1 MSARREPWG
10 TTRAGDAVE
19 LVTLERGALR
29 ARLTSFGATLVAL
42 EVPDRRG
49 ERGDV
54 VLGFDGLAGYDSAA
68 NPYFGGLIGR
78 CANRIGGARFELG
91 GRGHSLTV
99 NEGHHHLHGGV
110 RGFDRRAWTLEL
122 GADAVTFRRRSR
134 EGEEGYPG
142 ALDVAV
148 TYALLEDALGIEA
161 EARTDAPTLCNL
173 TQHSYFNLSGA
184 ETVLD
189 HELAVDAAHV
199 VAVDDQLVPTG
210 ALAAL
215 AGTRFDLRGAA
226 RLRERVRSGT
236 PRGAAGGIDLCYAVG
251 KLPTGHGAPR
261 PVARLSEPTSGR
273 TLAIE
278 SDAPGLQV
286 YTGHYLDGVSGKG
299 GRTYGPHA
307 GLCLESQGFPDA
319 VHHAAFPS
327 VVLRPGEPYV
337 QRTLWRFGTS

>member
-19 LVTLERGALR
+19 LVTLERGALC
-29 ARLTSFGATLVAL
+29 ARLTSFGAALVSL

-54 VLGFDGLAGYDSAA
+54 VLGFDALAGYDSAA
-68 NPYFGGLIGR
+68 NAYFGGLIGR
-78 CANRIGGARFELG
+78 CANRIRGARFELD
-91 GRGHSLTV
+91 GRAHSLTV
-99 NEGHHHLHGGV
+99 NEGRQHLHGGV
-110 RGFDRRAWTLEL
+110 RGFDRRAWTLDL

-148 TYALLEDALGIEA
+148 TYALLEDALDIEV

-184 ETVLD
+184 DTVLE
-189 HELAVDAAHV
+189 HELEVDTAQV
-199 VAVDDQLVPTG
+199 VAVDDELVPTG
-210 ALAAL
+210 ALAWL

-226 RLRERVRSGT
+226 RLGERVRPGT
-236 PRGAAGGIDLCYAVG
+236 RGGIDLCYAVG
-251 KLPTGHGAPR
+251 ALASGRGAPR

-273 TLAIE
+273 TLTIE

-286 YTGHYLDGVSGKG
+286 YTGHHLAGVPGKG
-299 GRTYGPHA
+299 GRTYGPYA

-327 VVLRPGEPYV
+327 VVLRPGERFV
-337 QRTLWRFGTS
+337 QRTLWRFGTA